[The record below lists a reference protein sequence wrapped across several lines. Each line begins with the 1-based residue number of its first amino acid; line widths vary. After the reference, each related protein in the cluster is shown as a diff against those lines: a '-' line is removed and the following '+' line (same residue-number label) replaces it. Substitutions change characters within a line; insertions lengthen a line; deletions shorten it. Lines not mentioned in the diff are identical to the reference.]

1 MKTLKVLFFVALFVP
16 CIARAEASPLKS
28 QNAVLIAEKQQVSGV
43 NNASETG
50 VFSPTNLNKDGINN
64 DNGTLLIA
72 GGKKFPGVI
81 GRPNTP
87 SLDVPNAVTV
97 KRGPNNS
104 GISKVIVSKTVL
116 KNVTSAA
123 DFFFLNFEN
132 NDTFNNPFTSE
143 DLGEIAFD
151 TNNILVPGLKE
162 VTGFPITLSYD
173 GKTSTFDTFDAANT
187 AMESFIALTNLPKEK
202 GYIVLSI
209 YGVDIG
215 YGNGP
220 FPK

>member
-50 VFSPTNLNKDGINN
+50 VFSPTNLNKDGIKN

-116 KNVTSAA
+116 KNVTSAG
-123 DFFFLNFEN
+123 DSFFLNFTD

-143 DLGEIAFD
+143 ELGQIAFD
-151 TNNILVPGLKE
+151 TNNILVPGLTE
-162 VTGFPITLSYD
+162 VPGYPITLSYD
-173 GKTSTFDTFDAANT
+173 GRTTTFDTFGSANDSMRT
-187 AMESFIALTNLPKEK
+187 LITLTDFAN
-202 GYIVLSI
+202 GDVFLSI

-215 YGNGP
+215 YG
-220 FPK
+220 KR

>member
-116 KNVTSAA
+116 KNVTSAG
-123 DFFFLNFEN
+123 DSFFLNFTD

-143 DLGEIAFD
+143 ELGQIAFD
-151 TNNILVPGLKE
+151 TNNILVPGLTE
-162 VTGFPITLSYD
+162 VPGYPITLSYD
-173 GKTSTFDTFDAANT
+173 GRTTTFDTFGSANDSMRT
-187 AMESFIALTNLPKEK
+187 LITLTDFAN
-202 GYIVLSI
+202 GDVFLSI

-215 YGNGP
+215 YG
-220 FPK
+220 KR

>member
-1 MKTLKVLFFVALFVP
+1 MKTLKVLFFVALFLP
-16 CIARAEASPLKS
+16 CIARAEASPLKF
-28 QNAVLIAEKQQVSGV
+28 QNAVFVAEKQKISGV
-43 NNASETG
+43 NNSSETG
-50 VFSPTNLNKDGINN
+50 IFAPTNISKDRINN

-116 KNVTSAA
+116 KNVTSAG
-123 DFFFLNFEN
+123 DSFFLNFEN

-143 DLGEIAFD
+143 ELGEIAFD
-151 TNNILVPGLKE
+151 TNNILVPNLE
-162 VTGFPITLSYD
+162 VVTGYPITLKYD
-173 GKTSTFDTFDAANT
+173 GNTITFPNFGDANKTMRDL
-187 AMESFIALTNLPKEK
+187 IALTNFAN
-202 GYIVLSI
+202 GDIFLSI

-215 YGNGP
+215 YG
-220 FPK
+220 KR

>member
-1 MKTLKVLFFVALFVP
+1 M
-16 CIARAEASPLKS
+16 KS

-43 NNASETG
+43 NNSSETG
-50 VFSPTNLNKDGINN
+50 IFSPSNIDN

-81 GRPNTP
+81 GPANNP
-87 SLDVPNAVTV
+87 IFVPNAVTV

-104 GISKVIVSKTVL
+104 GISRVIVSKTVL
-116 KNVTSAA
+116 KNVTSAG
-123 DFFFLNFEN
+123 DSFFLNFEN
-132 NDTFNNPFTSE
+132 NDTFKNPFTSE
-143 DLGEIAFD
+143 ELGEIAFD
-151 TNNILVPGLKE
+151 TNNILVPGLNE
-162 VTGFPITLSYD
+162 VPGFPITLTYD
-173 GKTSTFDTFDAANT
+173 GRTKSFDTFGAANT
-187 AMESFIALTNLPKEK
+187 AMESLIALTNLPKDK

-220 FPK
+220 FPIPK